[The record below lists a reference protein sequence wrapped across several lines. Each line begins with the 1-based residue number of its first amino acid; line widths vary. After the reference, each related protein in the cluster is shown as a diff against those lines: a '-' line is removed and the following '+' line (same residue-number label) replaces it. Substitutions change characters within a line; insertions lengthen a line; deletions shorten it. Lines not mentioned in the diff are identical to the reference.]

1 MKVTAAITEQNTFTD
16 AIVAAENYEGAK
28 IFGNITLS
36 ISGTFVATVTLQ
48 IAFDGGTDWIDTG
61 ETWEVPATKI
71 INCYES
77 GVSFRAGVKTGD
89 FSSGTVNVRL
99 SK

>member
-1 MKVTAAITEQNTFTD
+1 MKVTAAITAENTFTD
-16 AIVAAENYEGAK
+16 SIIVAENYEGAK

-48 IAFDGGTDWIDTG
+48 IAFDGGTTWIDTG
-61 ETWEVPATKI
+61 ETWTAPATKI
-71 INCYES
+71 ITCYES
-77 GVSFRAGVKTGD
+77 GVAFRAGVKTGA
-89 FSSGTVNVRL
+89 FSSGTVNIRL